1 MLYKISYILK
11 FVKKYLSAQL
21 GSLLSFSPCCEMS
34 RRCLQL
40 DFKQKSFVDEDT
52 CKSLIKS
59 SINNECQERPPKRR
73 RTDIDSAGWIALHEL
88 TLDCHLIDSAEVDS
102 ASFLST
108 GPVDVD
114 VVFDDPIITVVHSQ
128 NLRSLVA
135 YICNDNDTPVL
146 DEISWIQN
154 KVNNDASISQCLRYH
169 TSLSFLLL
177 NGTITRIQV
186 HFRLDA
192 RFDHNLQRAPK
203 FRFKDRLRLLDYTFG
218 SFDDEVNADKFYA
231 KIGSLPK
238 DSINHIEKTIQHPA
252 LNCKL
257 FPFQARAVSWMLQRE
272 ERPFVISKF
281 LEASCSEREKDII
294 NMPPLWA
301 SIKDLD
307 DQNVYV
313 NRHQA
318 YATSNVQWLKD
329 SFPQQSI
336 RGGILA
342 EVFSYDFVANVVGD
356 GFGEN
361 HRDYRSHSN
370 ASPACR
376 R

>member
-1 MLYKISYILK
+1 
-11 FVKKYLSAQL
+11 
-21 GSLLSFSPCCEMS
+21 MS

-52 CKSLIKS
+52 CKSLIRS
-59 SINNECQERPPKRR
+59 SINNECQGKPSKRR

-88 TLDCHLIDSAEVDS
+88 ILDCRLIDSAEVDS
-102 ASFLST
+102 VSFLST
-108 GPVDVD
+108 EPVDVE
-114 VVFDDPIITVVHSQ
+114 VVFDDPIVTVLHSQ
-128 NLRSLVA
+128 NRRSFLA

-146 DEISWIQN
+146 DEINWIQN
-154 KVNNDASISQCLRYH
+154 KVNNDASISQCIRYH
-169 TSLSFLLL
+169 TSLSFFLL
-177 NGTITRIQV
+177 NGIITRIQL
-186 HFRLDA
+186 HFRLEV
-192 RFDHNLQRAPK
+192 RFDHNLQRAPR

-231 KIGSLPK
+231 KIGGLQK
-238 DSINHIEKTIQHPA
+238 DNINNVEKTIQHPA
-252 LNCKL
+252 LNCNL

-272 ERPFVISKF
+272 ERPFVISKS
-281 LEASCSEREKDII
+281 LETSCSEGEKDTI
-294 NMPPLWA
+294 NMPPLWTA
-301 SIKDLD
+301 IKDLD
-307 DQNVYV
+307 GQTVYV

-318 YATSNVQWLKD
+318 YATSNVQWLKE
-329 SFPQQSI
+329 SFPQQCI

-342 EVFSYDFVANVVGD
+342 EVFSHEFVANVVGD